1 MGLTKAILLAVMHIE
16 SGFNPAARSVA
27 DAKSLMQLTPIAE
40 REVCIQYGCE
50 PGYDVWHPPTNVDM
64 GAKLLQFYLEEA
76 RGDVYGMIVLY
87 SAGYVGYN
95 KYLRR
100 EPLPAETEA
109 YLKKFKLLRS
119 YYANLF
125 YLLPEEMPPY
135 YDLVDDA
142 LGSDNLFDRPSL
154 LIGPP
159 RY

>member
-1 MGLTKAILLAVMHIE
+1 MLTKAILLTVIAIE
-16 SGFNPAARSVA
+16 SSGNPSAVSHKG
-27 DAKSLMQLTPIAE
+27 AKGLMQLTYIGAK
-40 REVCIQYGCE
+40 EVCDQYGCE
-50 PGYDVWHPPTNVDM
+50 ENFDLFDPETNVRM
-64 GAKLLQFYLEEA
+64 GAQLLQFYLQEA
-76 RGDVYGMIVLY
+76 KGDVYGMLVLY

-125 YLLPEEMPPY
+125 YRIPEEMPPH

-154 LIGPP
+154 LVGPP